1 MNGVF
6 RQPGRWTVGV
16 KFGCHVIPMG
26 ERDTKLRPL
35 GEVGL
40 GFTAHGWRALVFR
53 VLDVASDAW
62 RRGTSGVTWCTFRW
76 LIGYLYKLHKE
87 SAYNRTCVESAYCV

>member
-35 GEVGL
+35 GEVGIRL
-40 GFTAHGWRALVFR
+40 YRAW
-53 VLDVASDAW
+53 VAGAS
-62 RRGTSGVTWCTFRW
+62 F
-76 LIGYLYKLHKE
+76 
-87 SAYNRTCVESAYCV
+87 